1 MRGENKAGPE
11 TLVEFVTPGILL
23 RRLLADPG
31 LDGIDAVII
40 DEVHERGL
48 ETDLLVGMLREVHE
62 LRGDLMLLAMSATLD
77 APRFAA
83 LIGDAAGEGPAA
95 VVDCP
100 SALHPLTVDWAPG
113 IGSRLTDRGVSRTF
127 LTHVAAT
134 AARAHARALA
144 ENPAIDALVFLPG
157 AWEVAEV
164 AAQLRNL
171 APGTE
176 VLELHGQVQ
185 PALQDRAVSG
195 REAGGAPRIIVS
207 TSLAESSLT
216 VPGVRLVI
224 DSGLARE
231 PRRDAA
237 RGMSGLVT
245 VSASRASC
253 VQRAGRAARQGPG
266 TVVRCFEEKS
276 FAAAPG
282 ASAGRDHR
290 RGPGLR
296 GPGAGLLGRAGRGGP
311 APAGGAAGQQ
321 PCRRAHGPGPA
332 GRHRRDRAR
341 HGPGPQAG
349 LDPGGPAAGP
359 GAAGRGPAG
368 GRLAGRRPGR
378 DARRG
383 LPGAGRG
390 PGGAAQVPAARQPP
404 AGQGLEAGICQAA
417 APGGTRRGRPPAPA
431 KANAMP
437 PGEDAA
443 GLVVALA
450 FPAQVARRVPG
461 AAGTTYLLASGTR
474 AGLPAGSALAHHEWL
489 AVAEVAR
496 AAGRDA
502 AGTGALIR
510 AAAPLD
516 ADTAAQA
523 ASHLLGEETRARFAA
538 GKLTARRVRTL
549 GAIELEN
556 TPVTPTRA
564 QGREAVLAALREN
577 GLGMLTFSASADA
590 LRRRLALV
598 HRELGDP
605 WPAMDDDSLIAAA
618 DDWLAPEL
626 EALAGGK
633 PASALD
639 LTDALRRLLP
649 WPEASKLGELAP
661 EHLAVP
667 SGSNIRI
674 EYPPVDEP
682 ASRPVVSVKLQE
694 CFGLAESPRLVRGRV
709 PILFHLL
716 SPARRPAGRHRRP
729 GILLVRPLL
738 PGACRKP
745 RPLPQAPVAG
755 GSLDRAGHPARQ
767 APHGRGI
774 GATRSPRAP
783 DLPEKNGRNME
794 PILAERTL
802 MGMSWENEASDEAL
816 WRLMANGDGDAF
828 GVLFDRHRQRVLGH
842 ALRIVASPHVAED
855 VVAMVFYEAWRRRAD
870 VRIVNGSIAPWLLV
884 TANNTIRNQV
894 RQQRRYRTLLG
905 RLPPP
910 DESADIADDYLEATQ
925 RDIESTSLR
934 NAFARLKPMHRDV
947 LTLCV
952 VEELSTR
959 DAAAALGIAEG
970 TVKSR
975 LHRAK
980 ARLGSLYTP
989 NQ

>member
-1 MRGENKAGPE
+1 MDRVSEQLLRATPGTVDPGTFDLENIGRGLVFAQSLPELARVLSAGGEAGTAVIQAPPGTGKTTLVPPLVANLVLKRAGGAGRILVTQPRRVAARSAARRLASLDGSPLGTRVGFSVRGEHQAGPE

-31 LDGIDAVII
+31 LDGIEAVII

-83 LIGDAAGEGPAA
+83 LIGDAGGEGPAA

-100 SALHPLTVDWAPG
+100 SALHPLTVDWVPG
-113 IGSRLTDRGVSRTF
+113 VGSRLTDRGVSRTF
-127 LTHVAAT
+127 LAHVAAT

-144 ENPAIDALVFLPG
+144 DNPEIDALVFLPG

-195 REAGGAPRIIVS
+195 REAQGAPRIIVS

-216 VPGVRLVI
+216 VPGVRLVV

-231 PRRDAA
+231 PRRDAV

-276 FAAAPG
+276 FAAAPAHPRAEITVADL
-282 ASAGRDHR
+282 ASAALLLACWGAPGGEGLHLPEAPPANSLADALTVLGQLGAIDETGHATGLGRRLASIPADPR
-290 RGPGLR
+290 
-296 GPGAGLLGRAGRGGP
+296 LGRALLDGAPMVGAPHVAALVAMLAGDYRAQAADLGELLKSLRRGTHPQARAWKQESARLQRLVERAGAGSAT
-311 APAGGAAGQQ
+311 APAS
-321 PCRRAHGPGPA
+321 
-332 GRHRRDRAR
+332 
-341 HGPGPQAG
+341 
-349 LDPGGPAAGP
+349 PAA
-359 GAAGRGPAG
+359 
-368 GRLAGRRPGR
+368 
-378 DARRG
+378 
-383 LPGAGRG
+383 
-390 PGGAAQVPAARQPP
+390 
-404 AGQGLEAGICQAA
+404 
-417 APGGTRRGRPPAPA
+417 T
-431 KANAMP
+431 
-437 PGEDAA
+437 GEDAA

-450 FPAQVARRVPG
+450 YPAQVARRVPG
-461 AAGTTYLLASGTR
+461 ASGTTYLLASGTR

-516 ADTAAQA
+516 ADTAARA
-523 ASHLLGEETRARFAA
+523 AAHLIGEETRTRFAG
-538 GKLTARRVRTL
+538 GKLSARRVRTL

-556 TPVTPTRA
+556 TPVMPTRA
-564 QGREAVLAALREN
+564 QGRDAVLAALREN

-618 DDWLAPEL
+618 GDWLAPEL
-626 EALAGGK
+626 EALAVGK

-674 EYPPVDEP
+674 DYPPVDEP
-682 ASRPVVSVKLQE
+682 GSRPVVSVKLQE

-716 SPARRPAGRHRRP
+716 SPARRPLAVTDDLASFWSGPYSQVRAENRGRYPKHP
-729 GILLVRPLL
+729 WPED
-738 PGACRKP
+738 PWT
-745 RPLPQAPVAG
+745 AP
-755 GSLDRAGHPARQ
+755 
-767 APHGRGI
+767 
-774 GATRSPRAP
+774 ATRHVKR
-783 DLPEKNGRNME
+783 R
-794 PILAERTL
+794 
-802 MGMSWENEASDEAL
+802 MGEA
-816 WRLMANGDGDAF
+816 
-828 GVLFDRHRQRVLGH
+828 
-842 ALRIVASPHVAED
+842 
-855 VVAMVFYEAWRRRAD
+855 
-870 VRIVNGSIAPWLLV
+870 
-884 TANNTIRNQV
+884 
-894 RQQRRYRTLLG
+894 
-905 RLPPP
+905 
-910 DESADIADDYLEATQ
+910 
-925 RDIESTSLR
+925 
-934 NAFARLKPMHRDV
+934 
-947 LTLCV
+947 
-952 VEELSTR
+952 
-959 DAAAALGIAEG
+959 
-970 TVKSR
+970 
-975 LHRAK
+975 
-980 ARLGSLYTP
+980 
-989 NQ
+989 